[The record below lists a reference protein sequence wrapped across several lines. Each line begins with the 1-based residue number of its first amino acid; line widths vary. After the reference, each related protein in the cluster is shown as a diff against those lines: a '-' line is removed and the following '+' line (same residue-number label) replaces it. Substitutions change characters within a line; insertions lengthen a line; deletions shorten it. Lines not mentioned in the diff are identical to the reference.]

1 MRTLRL
7 NQTYRMQDFQ
17 ETEGLKII
25 KNWMAQKDFA
35 PFTFQLETW
44 EKYYRNYS
52 GMVVAPTGF
61 GKTYSVFLAVIVDF
75 LNFPENYK
83 DGLKL
88 IWISP
93 LRALAKDIAKAMRE
107 AIDEIGLDWTV
118 GVRNGDTPIAE
129 RASQTKKM
137 PDILLVTPES
147 MHLLLAQK
155 NHQRFFKNLKCVAI
169 DEWHELLG
177 SKRGVLTELA
187 LSRLL
192 SYQKNVRIWGV
203 TATIG
208 NLDEAL
214 EVLIPYSIKK
224 TKVLAKEKKKIEI
237 VAVLPHEVEI
247 LPWAGHLG
255 HKLADKVVPI
265 ILESKT
271 TLIFTNTRSQAEMW
285 YQILLTQHPDFAGQI
300 AIHHS
305 SIDKDLRIWIEE
317 NLSSGYLKAVVSTSS
332 LDLGVDFKPVDTVI
346 QIGSAKGVA
355 RFLQR
360 AGRSGHSPFETS
372 KIFFVPTHSLE
383 LIEVSAL
390 KEAVKQKKIEP
401 RVPMVLTFDVLVQ
414 YLITLAVGEGF
425 MKEEVYEQVKKTSAF
440 NQMTDEEWTSIL
452 QFITV
457 GGGAFKNYE
466 EFHKVIIEDGIYKV
480 TSRRIAMLHR
490 MNIGVIVSDAML
502 KVKVLGGGYVGM
514 VEEYFITKMKKEDKF
529 ILAGRVLEVAHIKEM
544 TVFVRNAKGKA
555 MVPSYLG
562 GRLPLSS
569 YLGQFLRM
577 KLSESLQAKSSEK
590 ELKFLHPLLASQ
602 EGISHIPKE
611 DEFLVE
617 IIKTRDGYHLFMYP
631 FEGRLIH
638 EVMSALIAF
647 RISKITPISFSMAM
661 NDYGFEL
668 LSSQEIPLNE
678 ENLKQILTKDHL
690 IQDVLSSINA
700 TEMARRKFRDIAVIS
715 GLVIQ
720 TYPGQQKSNKSL
732 QSSAGLIFNVLEDY
746 DSQNILLKQA
756 YTEVFNQ
763 QIDEARLMEAF
774 KRIEKSK
781 IILKFANSFTPL
793 SFPIKVDSLRQS
805 LSSEDLGERIKR
817 MQAEAMKKGKNIQ
830 QIVQK
835 KLK

>member
-1 MRTLRL
+1 MD
-7 NQTYRMQDFQ
+7 NFQ
-17 ETEGLKII
+17 NTEGLKII

-44 EKYYRNYS
+44 EKFYKNYS

-61 GKTYSVFLAVIVDF
+61 GKTYSVFLAVIIDF
-75 LNFPENYK
+75 LNFPEKYG

-88 IWISP
+88 LWITP
-93 LRALAKDIAKAMRE
+93 LRALAKDIAKAMKE
-107 AIDEIGLDWTV
+107 AIDEIGLDWSV
-118 GVRNGDTPIAE
+118 GVRNGDTPISE
-129 RASQTKKM
+129 RTSQTKKM

-147 MHLLLAQK
+147 LHLLLAQK
-155 NHQRFFKNLKCVAI
+155 NNQRYFKNLKCIAV

-177 SKRGVLTELA
+177 GKRGVLTELA
-187 LSRLL
+187 LSRLT
-192 SYQKNVRIWGV
+192 SYQKKIRIWGI

-214 EVLIPYSIKK
+214 EVLIPYKTKK
-224 TKVLAKEKKKIEI
+224 TMVVAKEKKKIDI
-237 VAVLPHEVEI
+237 IAVLPDEVEI

-255 HKLADKVVPI
+255 NKLANKVIPI

-271 TLIFTNTRSQAEMW
+271 TLVFTNTRSQAEMW
-285 YQILLTQHPDFAGQI
+285 YQILLQQHPDFAGQI

-372 KIFFVPTHSLE
+372 KIYFVPTHSLE
-383 LIEVSAL
+383 LIEVAAL
-390 KEAVKQKKIEP
+390 KEAVKQKIIEP
-401 RVPMVLTFDVLVQ
+401 RVPMVMTFDVLVQ

-425 MKEEVYEQVKKTSAF
+425 KAEETFEQIKNTYAF
-440 NQMTDEEWTSIL
+440 QEITAGEWTSIL
-452 QFITV
+452 QFITI

-466 EFHKVIIEDGIYKV
+466 EFHKVVIEEGIYKV

-502 KVKVLGGGYVGM
+502 KVKVLGGSYVGM
-514 VEEYFITKMKKEDKF
+514 IEEYFITRMKKEDKF

-544 TVFVRNAKGKA
+544 TVYVRNAKGKA

-577 KLSESLQAKSSEK
+577 KLSQSLDAKSSEK

-668 LSSQEIPLNE
+668 LSSQEIPLTE
-678 ENLKQILTKDHL
+678 ENLKQILSKENL
-690 IQDVLSSINA
+690 IKDVLSSINA

-720 TYPGQQKSNKSL
+720 TYPGQQKNNKSL

-763 QIDEARLMEAF
+763 QIDEARLVEAF
-774 KRIEKSK
+774 NRIENSK

-817 MQAEAMKKGKNIQ
+817 MQAEAMKKGKTVIQ
-830 QIVQK
+830 MARGK
-835 KLK
+835 

>member
-1 MRTLRL
+1 
-7 NQTYRMQDFQ
+7 
-17 ETEGLKII
+17 
-25 KNWMAQKDFA
+25 MAQKDFA

-44 EKYYRNYS
+44 EKFYKNYS

-61 GKTYSVFLAVIVDF
+61 GKTYSVFLAVIIDF
-75 LNFPENYK
+75 LNYPEKYG

-88 IWISP
+88 LWITP
-93 LRALAKDIAKAMRE
+93 LRALAKDIAKAMKE
-107 AIDEIGLDWTV
+107 AIDEIGLDWSV
-118 GVRNGDTPIAE
+118 GVRNGDTPISE
-129 RASQTKKM
+129 RTSQTKKM

-147 MHLLLAQK
+147 LHLLLAQK
-155 NHQRFFKNLKCVAI
+155 NNQRYFKNLKCIAV

-177 SKRGVLTELA
+177 GKRGVLTELA
-187 LSRLL
+187 LSRLT
-192 SYQKNVRIWGV
+192 SYQKKIRIWGI

-214 EVLIPYSIKK
+214 EVLIPYKTKK
-224 TKVLAKEKKKIEI
+224 TKVVAKEKKKIDI
-237 VAVLPHEVEI
+237 IAVLPDEVEI

-255 HKLADKVVPI
+255 NKLANKVIPI

-271 TLIFTNTRSQAEMW
+271 TLVFTNTRSQAEMW
-285 YQILLTQHPDFAGQI
+285 YQILLQQHPDFAGQI

-372 KIFFVPTHSLE
+372 KIYFVPTHSLE
-383 LIEVSAL
+383 LIEVAAL
-390 KEAVKQKKIEP
+390 KEAVKQKIIEP
-401 RVPMVLTFDVLVQ
+401 RVPMVMTFDVLVQ

-425 MKEEVYEQVKKTSAF
+425 KAEETFEQIKNTYAF
-440 NQMTDEEWTSIL
+440 QEITAEEWKSIL
-452 QFITV
+452 QFITI

-466 EFHKVIIEDGIYKV
+466 EFHKVVIEEGIYKV

-502 KVKVLGGGYVGM
+502 KVKVLGGSYVGM
-514 VEEYFITKMKKEDKF
+514 IEEYFITRMKKEDKF

-544 TVFVRNAKGKA
+544 TVYVRNAKGKA

-577 KLSESLQAKSSEK
+577 KLSQSLDAKSSEK

-668 LSSQEIPLNE
+668 LSSQEIPLTE
-678 ENLKQILTKDHL
+678 ENLKQILSKENL
-690 IQDVLSSINA
+690 IKDVLSSINA

-720 TYPGQQKSNKSL
+720 NYPGQQKNNKSL

-763 QIDEARLMEAF
+763 QIDEARLVEAF
-774 KRIEKSK
+774 NRIENSK

-817 MQAEAMKKGKNIQ
+817 MQAEAMKKGKTVIQ
-830 QIVQK
+830 MARGK
-835 KLK
+835 